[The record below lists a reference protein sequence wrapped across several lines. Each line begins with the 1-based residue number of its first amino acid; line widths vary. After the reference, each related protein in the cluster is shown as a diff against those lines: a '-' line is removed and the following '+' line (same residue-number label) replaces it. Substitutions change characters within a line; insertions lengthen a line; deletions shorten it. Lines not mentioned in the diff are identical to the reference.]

1 MSSEGGAEGG
11 TKAVIAALMANL
23 GIAVTKFVAFL
34 LTGFS
39 SMLAES
45 IHSVADSGNQLLLL
59 VGGKRSKREATPQHP
74 FGFGRERYVFSF
86 VVAIVLFSLGGC
98 FALYEAWHKYQE
110 VSGETNY
117 DPFESRWWWVPVV
130 VLVIAIGMEGASFR
144 TAVKESNKTRGKRSW
159 LRFVKSSKSPELPV
173 ILLEDFGALIGLA
186 FALLGVGLMLLT
198 GNPIFDVL
206 GSAMIGVL
214 LVVIAAFLAVEMKPL
229 LVGEAATLTHQQA
242 IATALETPE
251 TIDRV
256 IHMRTM
262 HLGPEELLVAAKL
275 AVGATDRA
283 DVVARAIDDA
293 ERAARDAVPD
303 LTLVMYLEPD
313 VDRGAAHVPPTQRGD
328 DLAGLEGSV
337 RSGEHADGG

>member
-1 MSSEGGAEGG
+1 MSTEGGK
-11 TKAVIAALMANL
+11 KAVIAALLANL

-45 IHSVADSGNQLLLL
+45 IHSVADSGNQILLL
-59 VGGKRSKREATPQHP
+59 VGGKRSQRDATPQHP
-74 FGFGRERYVFSF
+74 FGFGRERYVYSF
-86 VVAIVLFSLGGC
+86 IVAIILFSLGGC

-110 VSGETNY
+110 VSGESDY
-117 DPFESRWWWVPVV
+117 DPFQSRWWWVPLV

-144 TAVKESNKTRGKRSW
+144 TAVRESNKTRGNRSW
-159 LRFVKSSKSPELPV
+159 VRFVKSSKSPELPV
-173 ILLEDFGALIGLA
+173 ILLEDFGALIGLT
-186 FALLGVGLMLLT
+186 FALGGVGLMLIT

-214 LVVIAAFLAVEMKPL
+214 LVVIAAFLAVEMKSL
-229 LVGEAATLTHQQA
+229 LVGEAATRRHQEA
-242 IATALETPE
+242 IAAALESPD

-256 IHMRTM
+256 IHLRTM

-275 AVGATDRA
+275 AVGAPDRA

-303 LTLVMYLEPD
+303 LELVIYLEPD
-313 VDRGAAHVPPTQRGD
+313 IDRGGAHRSVHERGEA
-328 DLAGLEGSV
+328 LAGTGGDV
-337 RSGEHADGG
+337 PDGEHVDGG